1 MSKKLSDS
9 KLYVKIAERYM
20 GDEKMSSTW
29 KDEAKRALENLGGEA
44 SLKEIYE
51 EVEKTTTRKI
61 TRTYQASIREALE
74 KNSSDSQAFNGKE
87 DIFYSKG
94 IGSGIWGLRNNHIV
108 LKSELI
114 KYNKYSREEIHDI
127 FSPDT
132 KFTAQAGT
140 WGLQGIIKVPGTQH
154 DYIFFV
160 TYGKKQSGHEFDEN
174 ISEDGILTWQSQPSQ
189 TLNES
194 RIIDFINHDYLKNNI
209 YLFLRTSDKE
219 DYTYMGLLAYVDHD
233 NQREKPVYFKWQ
245 ILDWDENKA
254 NIIPKDKKAKE
265 YEIDEFDTKKFNLRL
280 KEYEAEYEA
289 DGRKGKNTK
298 EFYSNKNIN
307 FEGEIKKNT
316 DLGNKGEDI
325 VVEYEKSRL
334 IAAGRKELADK
345 VFPTREIAGNAERFD
360 VLSYDKEGNEKYIEV
375 KTTKGGLNNIFH
387 ISENEVEFSEKYQDK
402 YYLYRVYNFN
412 IKTMS
417 ADLKII
423 KGAINR
429 EKLHATNYICR
440 IGENNKNL

>member
-1 MSKKLSDS
+1 MREL
-9 KLYVKIAERYM
+9 VRY
-20 GDEKMSSTW
+20 E
-29 KDEAKRALENLGGEA
+29 
-44 SLKEIYE
+44 
-51 EVEKTTTRKI
+51 
-61 TRTYQASIREALE
+61 
-74 KNSSDSQAFNGKE
+74 
-87 DIFYSKG
+87 
-94 IGSGIWGLRNNHIV
+94 
-108 LKSELI
+108 
-114 KYNKYSREEIHDI
+114 KYSRKDIHDV

-132 KFTAQAGT
+132 NFTPQTGS
-140 WGLQGIIKVPGTQH
+140 WGLHGIIRVPGTQH
-154 DYIFFV
+154 DYIFLV

-174 ISEDGILTWQSQPSQ
+174 IDENGILTWQSQPSQ

-245 ILDWDENKA
+245 ILDWNEDNS
-254 NIIPKDKKAKE
+254 NRLINDKKINTYDIEKL
-265 YEIDEFDTKKFNLRL
+265 DTKKFTLELNEEETEYSY
-280 KEYEAEYEA
+280 EYES
-289 DGRKGKNTK
+289 RKGKNTN

-316 DLGNKGEDI
+316 ELGKTGED
-325 VVEYEKSRL
+325 VVVGYEKTRL
-334 IAAGRKELADK
+334 IMEGREDLADK
-345 VFPTREIAGNAERFD
+345 VFATREIAGNAERFD
-360 VLSYDKEGNEKYIEV
+360 VLSYDKDGNEKYIEV

-387 ISENEVEFSEKYQDK
+387 ISENEVEFSEQYKDK

-423 KGAINR
+423 KGAIIR
-429 EKLHATNYICR
+429 EKLQATNYTCR
-440 IGENNKNL
+440 IGGK

>member
-74 KNSSDSQAFNGKE
+74 RNSSDSQAFNGKE

-140 WGLQGIIKVPGTQH
+140 WGLQGIIKVQGTQH
-154 DYIFFV
+154 DYIFFC
-160 TYGKKQSGHEFDEN
+160 N
-174 ISEDGILTWQSQPSQ
+174 IW
-189 TLNES
+189 
-194 RIIDFINHDYLKNNI
+194 
-209 YLFLRTSDKE
+209 
-219 DYTYMGLLAYVDHD
+219 
-233 NQREKPVYFKWQ
+233 
-245 ILDWDENKA
+245 
-254 NIIPKDKKAKE
+254 
-265 YEIDEFDTKKFNLRL
+265 
-280 KEYEAEYEA
+280 
-289 DGRKGKNTK
+289 
-298 EFYSNKNIN
+298 
-307 FEGEIKKNT
+307 
-316 DLGNKGEDI
+316 
-325 VVEYEKSRL
+325 
-334 IAAGRKELADK
+334 
-345 VFPTREIAGNAERFD
+345 
-360 VLSYDKEGNEKYIEV
+360 
-375 KTTKGGLNNIFH
+375 
-387 ISENEVEFSEKYQDK
+387 
-402 YYLYRVYNFN
+402 
-412 IKTMS
+412 
-417 ADLKII
+417 
-423 KGAINR
+423 
-429 EKLHATNYICR
+429 
-440 IGENNKNL
+440 